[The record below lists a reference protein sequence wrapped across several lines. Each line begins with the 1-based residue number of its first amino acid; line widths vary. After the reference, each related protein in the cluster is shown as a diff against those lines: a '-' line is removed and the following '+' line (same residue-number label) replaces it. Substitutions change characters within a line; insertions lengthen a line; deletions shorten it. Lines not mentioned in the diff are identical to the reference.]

1 NPGLDDG
8 DEITAVATDEAG
20 NSSDPATA
28 IVDAVAPDVPVID
41 PVNGTDPIT
50 GTAEPDSTVTVT
62 FPDGST
68 AEVVAGPDGSWTVP
82 NPGLDDGDEIT
93 AVATD

>member
-1 NPGLDDG
+1 DG
-8 DEITAVATDEAG
+8 DYTVTVTATDAAG
-20 NSSDPATA
+20 NEGSTTGTITIDT
-28 IVDAVAPDVPVID
+28 VAPDAPVLD
-41 PVNGTDPIT
+41 PINGTDPIS

-82 NPGLDDGDEIT
+82 NPGGL
-93 AVATD
+93 